1 MIRDMGFQPMV
12 FSPQGQDARGTCFQP
27 VDFPQGQDARGT
39 CFQPVDFPQGQDAR
53 GTCFQP
59 MVLSPRGQ
67 DARDTCF
74 QPKVL
79 PLFPLP
85 KGVRA
90 CEKPKCELNRGAA
103 VTAQESKDAFRHK
116 DLRSL
121 GRSHRLQPQQNHSF
135 QDLGG
140 LEGFY

>member
-1 MIRDMGFQPMV
+1 MGFQPMV
-12 FSPQGQDARGTCFQP
+12 FSPRGQDARGTCFQP
-27 VDFPQGQDARGT
+27 VDFPQGQDAR
-39 CFQPVDFPQGQDAR
+39 D
-53 GTCFQP
+53 TCFQP
-59 MVLSPRGQ
+59 MVFSPRGQ

-74 QPKVL
+74 QPVVLSPRGQDALGTCYQPKVL